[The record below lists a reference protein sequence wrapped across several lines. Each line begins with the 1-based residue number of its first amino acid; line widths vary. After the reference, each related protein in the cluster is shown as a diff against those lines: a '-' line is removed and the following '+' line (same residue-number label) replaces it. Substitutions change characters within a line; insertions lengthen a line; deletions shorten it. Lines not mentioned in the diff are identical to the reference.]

1 MSQSI
6 PPRDPSSLRSARW
19 FGPDDL
25 RSFGHRSRLK
35 GMGWD
40 DQDYRHRPIIAI
52 LNTWSDLNTCH
63 SHFRER
69 AEAIKRG
76 ILQEG
81 GFPVEVPVLSLSEML
96 MKPTAMLY
104 RNLLAMETEEVLR
117 AHPIDAAVL
126 MGGCDKTVPGML
138 MGASSA
144 DIPCVF
150 FPAGPM
156 LNARWRNTTLGS
168 GTDAWKY
175 WNERC
180 AGNLCDG
187 EWLEIENCIARS
199 AGTCMTMGTA
209 STMACIAE
217 ALGFTLPRASSIPA
231 VVSEH
236 HRLAVATGR
245 AAVDMA
251 WNQRSPSSFL
261 THASFRNAMTVQLAI
276 GGSTNAM
283 IHMIAL
289 SKRAG
294 LPVTLR
300 DYDALSH
307 CVPVLANLRPNGKY
321 LMEDFDRAGGL
332 LGVLKQLG
340 ELFDASCERVDGT
353 RFSDA
358 IAQLEILDNDILR
371 SRAHPV
377 YPNGGTCVLFGNL
390 APRGCVIKSSAA
402 SQELLRHRGRA
413 VVFRGY
419 ADLKNRIHREDLEV
433 DADSVLVLQNAGP
446 VGAPGMPEW
455 GMLPIP
461 NKLLRR
467 GIRDMVRISDAR
479 MSGTS
484 YGTCIL
490 HVSPESGVGG
500 PLGLVRDG
508 DWIELDVAS
517 RRIEWQVSEQE
528 IENRRASQ
536 GPLPESAARGYT
548 HLYAKH
554 VTQADEGC
562 DFDFLEGRDRGREP
576 DIF

>member
-1 MSQSI
+1 MAQATND
-6 PPRDPSSLRSARW
+6 RDPSTLRSARW
-19 FGPDDL
+19 FRADDL

-35 GMGWD
+35 GTGVD
-40 DQDYRHRPIIAI
+40 DQDYRDRPIVAI

-69 AEAIKRG
+69 AEVIKRG

-126 MGGCDKTVPGML
+126 MGGCDKTVPGLL
-138 MGASSA
+138 MGAISA
-144 DIPCVF
+144 DIPCIF

-175 WNERC
+175 WYERC

-217 ALGFTLPRASSIPA
+217 SLGFTLPRASSIPA

-236 HRLAVATGR
+236 DRLAVATGR
-245 AAVDMA
+245 AAVGLA
-251 WNQRSPSSFL
+251 WKQRSPSSFL
-261 THASFRNAMTVQLAI
+261 TQASFRNAMTVQLAI
-276 GGSTNAM
+276 GGSTNA
-283 IHMIAL
+283 IVHMIAL
-289 SKRAG
+289 SRRAG
-294 LPVTLR
+294 LPITLN
-300 DYDALSH
+300 DYDSLSQR
-307 CVPVLANLRPNGKY
+307 VPVLANIRPSGKY
-321 LMEDFDRAGGL
+321 LMEEFDRAGGL
-332 LGVLKQLG
+332 PGLIQQLG
-340 ELFDASCERVDGT
+340 ELFDTTCQRMDGT
-353 RFSDA
+353 RFCETMTNV
-358 IAQLEILDNDILR
+358 EILDEDVLR
-371 SRAHPV
+371 PLRNPI

-390 APRGCVIKSSAA
+390 APQGCVIKSSAA
-402 SQELLRHRGRA
+402 SQELLKHRGRA
-413 VVFRGY
+413 IVFRGY
-419 ADLKNRIHREDLEV
+419 ADLKNRIDSEDLEV
-433 DADSVLVLQNAGP
+433 DADSILILQNAGP

-461 NKLLRR
+461 NKLLRQ
-467 GIRDMVRISDAR
+467 GIRDMVRLSDAR

-484 YGTCIL
+484 YGTCVL

-500 PLGLVRDG
+500 PLGLVQDG
-508 DWIELDVAS
+508 DWIELDVPA
-517 RRIEWQVSEQE
+517 RRIEWMVSEEE
-528 IENRRASQ
+528 IARRRASQ
-536 GPLPESAARGYT
+536 SATPEIASRGYT
-548 HLYAKH
+548 HLYTRH
-554 VTQADEGC
+554 VTQAHEGC

>member
-1 MSQSI
+1 MSPAPI
-6 PPRDPSSLRSARW
+6 DRDPSALRSSRW

-35 GMGWD
+35 GMGLD
-40 DQDYRHRPIIAI
+40 DRDYRERPVIAL

-69 AEAIKRG
+69 ADEIKRG

-81 GFPVEVPVLSLSEML
+81 GFPVEIPVMSLSEML
-96 MKPTAMLY
+96 LKPTAMLY

-126 MGGCDKTVPGML
+126 MGGCDKTVPGLL
-138 MGASSA
+138 MGAISA
-144 DIPCVF
+144 DIPSIF

-217 ALGFTLPRASSIPA
+217 SLGFTLPRASSIPA

-236 HRLAVATGR
+236 SRLAVATGR
-245 AAVDMA
+245 VAVDLA
-251 WNQRSPSSFL
+251 WNRRAPSTFL
-261 THASFRNAMTVQLAI
+261 TRASFRNAMTVQLAV
-276 GGSTNAM
+276 GGSTNALV
-283 IHMIAL
+283 HMIAM
-289 SKRAG
+289 SRRAG
-294 LPVTLR
+294 LPVTLS
-300 DYDALSH
+300 DYDVLSRQ
-307 CVPVLANLRPNGKY
+307 VPVLANLRPSGKY
-321 LMEDFDRAGGL
+321 LMEDFHRAGGL
-332 LGVLKQLG
+332 LGLIQQLG
-340 ELFDASCERVDGT
+340 DRFDVQSERMDGT
-353 RFSDA
+353 RFSDCVA
-358 IAQLEILDNDILR
+358 RAEIFDEDVLR
-371 SRAHPV
+371 STENPV
-377 YPNGGTCVLFGNL
+377 YPNGGTCVLYGNL
-390 APRGCVIKSSAA
+390 APHGCVIKSSAA
-402 SQELLRHRGRA
+402 TQELLQHRGRA
-413 VVFRGY
+413 IVFRGY
-419 ADLKNRIHREDLEV
+419 ADLKERIHSEDLQV

-461 NKLLRR
+461 NQLLRR

-484 YGTCIL
+484 YGTCVL
-490 HVSPESGVGG
+490 HISPESHAGG
-500 PLGLVRDG
+500 PLGLVQDG

-517 RRIEWQVSEQE
+517 RRIEWLVSDEE
-528 IENRRASQ
+528 INRRRASQ
-536 GPLPESAARGYT
+536 PPLPEIASRGYT

-554 VTQADEGC
+554 VTQAHEGC